1 MTQNGASTSAAAY
14 SNGETSNG
22 KSSDNTIK
30 SEASNGNSSSS
41 SSSNGYRNGKA
52 PASVAADEYAD
63 ASVFSP
69 LFPGSSIDRRELV
82 KLTLQSLREMGYDA
96 AAKTLETESGITL
109 EHPSITA
116 FRTAVLSGDWK
127 NAERLLIDGLT
138 YAARRI
144 QASRS
149 SSSGGG
155 PSLEAPP
162 PSSTASSSLSLPGTL
177 EPPHHDLIDSVLR
190 RPDLVSLRSIR
201 FMLQKQRYLELLEA
215 RHTKKA
221 LNVLREKLTPLSH
234 DTQQLHLL
242 SSLVISASP
251 EQLHARAGWDGADG
265 ESRRLLMM
273 EIESAVSPLVMIPSR
288 RLPRLLE
295 QAQSYQKQQDPF
307 FNSPHGSH
315 FSLLT
320 DHRSDRSV
328 FPSHVSRTIQDH
340 HDEVWCLQFSHDGSK
355 LATAGADKTILIWS
369 VRNEY
374 KLLQK
379 FVPLSDN
386 ISSVSWSPDDTHLL
400 VTSDVDVTLC
410 KLETGSMLTLR
421 EHSYTVATAT
431 WLTDGSGFVT
441 GGMDGKIV
449 WWDAQGFVMH
459 KKSTSPF
466 RVLAVA
472 ASPDG
477 SHLIALSARQVVQ
490 TGLSSSTSRFHTNSS
505 AAMSTSTASD
515 QLSDSS
521 SPSTTSTGFGA
532 QDRADLDPPV
542 DLGGGSR
549 TMGSERYRIH
559 FFDLRTREETGSIYM
574 RDEVVSLA
582 VSRDSQY
589 ALINVRPSE
598 LQMWDISRQCLVRRF
613 NGHKLSQHVIGC
625 GFGGIDEN
633 FVVSGSEDSKIYIWH
648 RASGRLIETLL
659 GHDTGSVNAV
669 AWHPKDPLTI
679 ASCGDDHTVRIWR
692 PGGRLPSASAA
703 AAAATATVASQND
716 VTPPKSDDSEMS
728 GAANPFPWSYSDP
741 SSGGE
746 VDMMRSVHEAMDEGE
761 DAAEASSPSPEY
773 Q

>member
-1 MTQNGASTSAAAY
+1 MTQNAAPI
-14 SNGETSNG
+14 SNGS
-22 KSSDNTIK
+22 
-30 SEASNGNSSSS
+30 ASNGRSTEHSEYAE
-41 SSSNGYRNGKA
+41 SSNGNGNGHRNGKA
-52 PASVAADEYAD
+52 AASASDDYAD
-63 ASVFSP
+63 TSTFHP

-82 KLTLQSLREMGYDA
+82 KLTLQSLREMGYDS
-96 AAKTLETESGITL
+96 AAKTLEAESGVTL

-116 FRTAVLSGDWK
+116 FRTAVLSGDWR

-144 QASRS
+144 QAARGSG
-149 SSSGGG
+149 SGGSM
-155 PSLEAPP
+155 SLEAPAS
-162 PSSTASSSLSLPGTL
+162 SSTGSSSLSLPATL
-177 EPPHHDLIDSVLR
+177 ESPSQDLIDSVLR

-234 DTQQLHLL
+234 DTSQLHLL
-242 SSLVISASP
+242 SSLVISSSP

-288 RLPRLLE
+288 RLPQLLE

-307 FNSPHGSH
+307 FNSPHGAH

-328 FPSHVSRTIQDH
+328 FPSQVSRTIRDH
-340 HDEVWCLQFSHDGSK
+340 HDEVWSLQFSHDGTR

-369 VRNEY
+369 VLDDY

-379 FVPLSDN
+379 FVPLSDD
-386 ISSVSWSPDDTHLL
+386 ISSVAWSPDDKRLL

-410 KLETGSMLTLR
+410 QLETGSMLTLR

-431 WLTDGSGFVT
+431 WLPDGSGFVT

-449 WWDAQGFVMH
+449 YWDAEGYVQH
-459 KKSTSPF
+459 KKTTSPF
-466 RVLAVA
+466 RVLSVA
-472 ASPDG
+472 ASPD
-477 SHLIALSARQVVQ
+477 SAHLIALSARQVA
-490 TGLSSSTSRFHTNSS
+490 TSNLPTSTSRGHHISS
-505 AAMSTSTASD
+505 TALSTSTTSD

-521 SPSTTSTGFGA
+521 SPSTTSTGFGH
-532 QDRADLDPPV
+532 DRAGPNSPE

-549 TMGSERYRIH
+549 TLGSERYRIH
-559 FFDLRTREETGSIYM
+559 FINLRTREELGSIYL
-574 RDEVVSLA
+574 REEVVSLA
-582 VSRDSQY
+582 VSRDSRY

-598 LQMWDISRQCLVRRF
+598 LQMWDIGRQSLVRRF
-613 NGHKLSQHVIGC
+613 NGHKLSQYVIGC

-633 FVVSGSEDSKIYIWH
+633 FVVSGSEDAKIYIWH
-648 RASGRLIETLL
+648 RASGRLIETLS
-659 GHDTGSVNAV
+659 GHDSGSVNAV
-669 AWHPKDPLTI
+669 AWHPKDALTI

-692 PGGRLPSASAA
+692 PGGRLPTAPASKND
-703 AAAATATVASQND
+703 TVPA
-716 VTPPKSDDSEMS
+716 SDDLEMS
-728 GAANPFPWSYSDP
+728 GAANPFPWSFSDP
-741 SSGGE
+741 SSAGE
-746 VDMMRSVHEAMDEGE
+746 VDMMRSIHEAMDEE
-761 DAAEASSPSPEY
+761 KDEVQTPSP
-773 Q
+773 QF

>member
-1 MTQNGASTSAAAY
+1 MTQFTAVQ
-14 SNGETSNG
+14 SNGG
-22 KSSDNTIK
+22 
-30 SEASNGNSSSS
+30 ASNGRVTDQNPKSE
-41 SSSNGYRNGKA
+41 SSNGSSNGHRNGKA
-52 PASVAADEYAD
+52 AAPTVDEYAD
-63 ASVFSP
+63 VSAFAP

-96 AAKTLETESGITL
+96 AAKTLENESGVTL

-116 FRTAVLSGDWK
+116 FRTAVLSGDWR

-149 SSSGGG
+149 SSGALDG
-155 PSLEAPP
+155 PSSEAL
-162 PSSTASSSLSLPGTL
+162 PSSSAGSSFLSLPGTQ
-177 EPPHHDLIDSVLR
+177 ESPNQDLIDTVLR
-190 RPDLVSLRSIR
+190 RPHLVSLRSIR

-215 RHTKKA
+215 RQTKKA

-234 DTQQLHLL
+234 DTSQLHLL

-251 EQLHARAGWDGADG
+251 EQLHARANWDGADG

-288 RLPRLLE
+288 RLPQLLE

-328 FPSHVSRTIQDH
+328 FPSHVSRTIEDH
-340 HDEVWCLQFSHDGSK
+340 HDEVWCLEFSHDGTK

-369 VRNEY
+369 VQDDY

-386 ISSVSWSPDDTHLL
+386 ISSVSWSPNDKKLL

-410 KLETGSMLTLR
+410 QLENGSMLTLR
-421 EHSYTVATAT
+421 EHSYTVATAA
-431 WLTDGSGFVT
+431 WRSDGSGFVT

-449 WWDAQGFVMH
+449 WWDMEGYVLH

-472 ASPDG
+472 ATPDG
-477 SHLIALSARQVVQ
+477 EHLVALSARQVAQ
-490 TGLSSSTSRFHTNSS
+490 TSLSSSTTRGHTSS
-505 AAMSTSTASD
+505 STVLSTSTASD
-515 QLSDSS
+515 HLSDSS
-521 SPSTTSTGFGA
+521 SPSTTSTSFGH
-532 QDRADLDPPV
+532 DRADLDSLV
-542 DLGGGSR
+542 DLAGGSR

-559 FFDLRTREETGSIYM
+559 FLNLRTREELGSIYL
-574 RDEVVSLA
+574 REEVVSLA

-589 ALINVRPSE
+589 ALINVRPNE

-633 FVVSGSEDSKIYIWH
+633 FVISGSEDAKIYIWH
-648 RASGRLIETLL
+648 RASGRLIETLT
-659 GHDTGSVNAV
+659 GHEIGSVNAV
-669 AWHPKDPLTI
+669 AWHPKDALTV

-692 PGGRLPSASAA
+692 PGGRLPASAA
-703 AAAATATVASQND
+703 FQGDAA
-716 VTPPKSDDSEMS
+716 PKSDDSEIS
-728 GAANPFPWSYSDP
+728 GAANPFPWSFSEA
-741 SSGGE
+741 STAGE
-746 VDMMRSVHEAMDEGE
+746 ADMMQSIHEAMDEE
-761 DAAEASSPSPEY
+761 DVEVNTPSPVI
-773 Q
+773 

>member
-1 MTQNGASTSAAAY
+1 MTASASSSAPPSPY
-14 SNGETSNG
+14 SNGGPSNG
-22 KSSDNTIK
+22 KSSDLTLK
-30 SEASNGNSSSS
+30 SDASNG
-41 SSSNGYRNGKA
+41 SSSNGHRNGKI
-52 PASVAADEYAD
+52 AATMVDEYAD
-63 ASVFSP
+63 APAFSP

-82 KLTLQSLREMGYDA
+82 KLTLQTLREMGYDS
-96 AAKTLETESGITL
+96 AAKTLETESGIIL

-116 FRTAVLSGDWK
+116 FRTAVLSGDWR

-138 YAARRI
+138 YAAKRI

-149 SSSGGG
+149 SRGAAAGGS
-155 PSLEAPP
+155 SLEAPP
-162 PSSTASSSLSLPGTL
+162 SSSTASSSVSLAGTL
-177 EPPHHDLIDSVLR
+177 ESPQQDLIDSVLR

-215 RHTKKA
+215 RQTKKA

-234 DTQQLHLL
+234 DTSQLHLL

-273 EIESAVSPLVMIPSR
+273 DIESAVSPLVMIPSR
-288 RLPRLLE
+288 RLPQLLE
-295 QAQSYQKQQDPF
+295 QAQKFQKQQDPF

-328 FPSHVSRTIQDH
+328 FPSQVSRTIQDH
-340 HDEVWCLQFSHDGSK
+340 HDEVWCLGFSHDGTK

-369 VRNEY
+369 VQDDY
-374 KLLQK
+374 KLMQK

-386 ISSVSWSPDDTHLL
+386 ISSVSWAPDDSHLL
-400 VTSDVDVTLC
+400 VTSDIDVTLC
-410 KLETGSMLTLR
+410 KLDSGTMQTLR
-421 EHSYTVATAT
+421 EHSYTVATAA
-431 WLTDGSGFVT
+431 WLADGTGFVT

-449 WWDAQGFVMH
+449 WWDSEGRVQY

-466 RVLAVA
+466 RVLSVA

-477 SHLIALSARQVVQ
+477 THLIALSARQVAP
-490 TGLSSSTSRFHTNSS
+490 TGLASSTSRFHNNSS
-505 AAMSTSTASD
+505 AAMSTSIASD

-521 SPSTTSTGFGA
+521 SPSTASTGFA
-532 QDRADLDPPV
+532 HDRVDVESPI

-559 FFDLRTREETGSIYM
+559 FIDLRTREELGSIYLC
-574 RDEVVSLA
+574 DELVSLA

-598 LQMWDISRQCLVRRF
+598 LQMWDVGRQCLVRRF
-613 NGHKLSQHVIGC
+613 HGHKLSQHVIGC

-633 FVVSGSEDSKIYIWH
+633 FVVSGSEDAKIYIWH
-648 RASGRLIETLL
+648 RASGRLIETLV
-659 GHDTGSVNAV
+659 GHDAGSVNAV

-679 ASCGDDHTVRIWR
+679 ASCGDDRTVRIWR
-692 PGGRLPSASAA
+692 PGRRSPSVTALPSD
-703 AAAATATVASQND
+703 VA
-716 VTPPKSDDSEMS
+716 PKSDDSEMS
-728 GAANPFPWSYSDP
+728 DAANPFPWSFSDP
-741 SSGGE
+741 SSAGE
-746 VDMMRSVHEAMDEGE
+746 VEMMRSIHEAMDEGE
-761 DAAEASSPSPEY
+761 DLEVNTPSPDF
-773 Q
+773 

>member
-1 MTQNGASTSAAAY
+1 MTQNASASTSAAAY
-14 SNGETSNG
+14 SNGGTSNG
-22 KSSDNTIK
+22 KSSDQTVK
-30 SEASNGNSSSS
+30 SEASNGSSSS
-41 SSSNGYRNGKA
+41 SSSNGHRNGKA
-52 PASVAADEYAD
+52 PVSAAADEYAD
-63 ASVFSP
+63 APIFSP

-96 AAKTLETESGITL
+96 AAKSLETESGITL

-116 FRTAVLSGDWK
+116 FRTAVLSGDWR

-138 YAARRI
+138 YAAKRI
-144 QASRS
+144 LASR
-149 SSSGGG
+149 G
-155 PSLEAPP
+155 SLDAPP
-162 PSSTASSSLSLPGTL
+162 SSSTASSSLSLPGTL
-177 EPPHHDLIDSVLR
+177 ESPHQDLIDSVLR

-215 RHTKKA
+215 NQPKKA

-242 SSLVISASP
+242 SSLVISPSP
-251 EQLHARAGWDGADG
+251 EQLHARADWDGADG

-288 RLPRLLE
+288 RLPQLLE

-340 HDEVWCLQFSHDGSK
+340 HDEVWCLQFSHDGTK

-369 VRNEY
+369 VQDEY

-386 ISSVSWSPDDTHLL
+386 ISSVCWSPDDTHLL

-410 KLETGSMLTLR
+410 KLEAGSMLTLR

-449 WWDAQGFVMH
+449 WWDTQGYVLH

-477 SHLIALSARQVVQ
+477 AHLIALSARQVAP

-505 AAMSTSTASD
+505 TAAMSTSTASD

-521 SPSTTSTGFGA
+521 SPSTTSTGFGH
-532 QDRADLDPPV
+532 DRGAELDAPL

-559 FFDLRTREETGSIYM
+559 FINLRTREELGSIYM

-598 LQMWDISRQCLVRRF
+598 LQMWDIGRQCLVRRF
-613 NGHKLSQHVIGC
+613 NGHRLSQHVIGC

-633 FVVSGSEDSKIYIWH
+633 FVVSGSEDAKIYIWH
-648 RASGRLIETLL
+648 RASGRLIETLV

-669 AWHPKDPLTI
+669 AWHPKDSLTI

-692 PGGRLPSASAA
+692 PGGRLPLAA
-703 AAAATATVASQND
+703 VALQTD
-716 VTPPKSDDSEMS
+716 VAPKSDDSDMS

-741 SSGGE
+741 SSAGE
-746 VDMMRSVHEAMDEGE
+746 VDMMRSIHEAMDEGE
-761 DAAEASSPSPEY
+761 DAEVSSPSPEY

>member
-1 MTQNGASTSAAAY
+1 MTQNAAPSSSASAAGY
-14 SNGETSNG
+14 SNGGPSNG
-22 KSSDNTIK
+22 KYSDHTIK
-30 SEASNGNSSSS
+30 PEASNGSN
-41 SSSNGYRNGKA
+41 SSNGYRNGKA
-52 PASVAADEYAD
+52 PVSAPADEYTD

-116 FRTAVLSGDWK
+116 FRTAVLSGDWR

-138 YAARRI
+138 YAAKRI

-149 SSSGGG
+149 SSNGGGGGVGG
-155 PSLEAPP
+155 PSLDAPP
-162 PSSTASSSLSLPGTL
+162 SSSTASSSLSLSGTL
-177 EPPHHDLIDSVLR
+177 ESPHQDLVDSVLR

-215 RHTKKA
+215 RQTKKA

-273 EIESAVSPLVMIPSR
+273 DIESAVSPLVMIPSR
-288 RLPRLLE
+288 RLPQLLE

-328 FPSHVSRTIQDH
+328 FPSHVSHTIQDH
-340 HDEVWCLQFSHDGSK
+340 HDEVWCLQFSHDGTK

-369 VRNEY
+369 VQDKY

-410 KLETGSMLTLR
+410 KLEQGSMLTLR

-431 WLTDGSGFVT
+431 WLTDGTGFVT

-449 WWDAQGFVMH
+449 WWDTQGRVLH

-477 SHLIALSARQVVQ
+477 NHLIALSARQVAQ
-490 TGLSSSTSRFHTNSS
+490 TGLLSSSSRFHTTSS
-505 AAMSTSTASD
+505 TAMSTSTASD

-521 SPSTTSTGFGA
+521 SPSTTSTGFDGH
-532 QDRADLDPPV
+532 DRADLESPV

-559 FFDLRTREETGSIYM
+559 FINLRTREELGSIYM

-589 ALINVRPSE
+589 ALINMRPSE

-633 FVVSGSEDSKIYIWH
+633 FVVSGSEDAKIYIWH
-648 RASGRLIETLL
+648 RASGRLIETLV
-659 GHDTGSVNAV
+659 GHDAGSVNAV

-692 PGGRLPSASAA
+692 PGGRLPSAAVSLQNV
-703 AAAATATVASQND
+703 VA
-716 VTPPKSDDSEMS
+716 PKSDDSDMS

-741 SSGGE
+741 SSAGE
-746 VDMMRSVHEAMDEGE
+746 VDMMRSIHEAMDEEE
-761 DAAEASSPSPEY
+761 DSAHVSSPSPEY
-773 Q
+773 EYQ